1 MRLVQAKVLKIT
13 VTAKLTPLEFASDS
27 LSPLLFQ
34 FFETSARPMTETI
47 EQLQALLCFQKIG
60 IGLVERVLVKLLQAL
75 QKLLERFGRV
85 QIDRPFTI
93 A

>member
-1 MRLVQAKVLKIT
+1 
-13 VTAKLTPLEFASDS
+13 
-27 LSPLLFQ
+27 
-34 FFETSARPMTETI
+34 MTETI